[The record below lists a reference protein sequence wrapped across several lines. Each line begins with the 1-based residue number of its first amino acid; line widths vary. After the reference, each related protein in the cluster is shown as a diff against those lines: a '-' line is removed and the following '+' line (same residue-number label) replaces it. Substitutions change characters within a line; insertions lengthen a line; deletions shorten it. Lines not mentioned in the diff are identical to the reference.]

1 MAQPLI
7 QTTCEL
13 DALPSG
19 APIRELKFRL
29 DVVLPANVDA
39 RRPLAVALL
48 VDESGSMGGT
58 WHIVQ
63 RAVRWFA
70 TRSGLGP
77 QDLIS
82 LIAFNTAATVLT
94 PLQPL
99 TAHAAEALH
108 SQLCAR
114 SPNGST
120 NICDAIEAA
129 MQELAKAPADFPQLV
144 VLATD
149 GESNA
154 GGGPYEMVSALL
166 GLATAPELHPGPSSS
181 ASTRASDFGT
191 QLSPTATDSEDS
203 DSDSDSNGE
212 DSDSDSEDN
221 TLQPAPRIFLRAPR
235 RFDGGAASS
244 MAAARSL
251 AHAQKGHAP
260 VDVFTLGIGTQCNPE
275 LLALL
280 ADVGS
285 GQPLFISEAFTDV
298 EMQTGLAAPIVQA
311 TSIELMRPVVELAP
325 AAGVSLRALYSG
337 RTTTGDLLPP
347 HRLACTLP
355 HLRAGSTTSLL
366 VTVTAGSMAPGAVLA
381 EVSLAGA
388 RAQLVAPAQTSAAPA
403 SDASVLWLELHS
415 ALLGRI
421 EDAVVAGSGQRARLL
436 EISREFEAHPARARA
451 EAAPF
456 AAMLARLLE
465 SATDTTDMPAQLGPS
480 LAALAAARSGSGQVA
495 PTAFGLQATFSATQS
510 W

>member
-166 GLATAPELHPGPSSS
+166 GLAAVPALHPGPSASAS
-181 ASTRASDFGT
+181 TRASTRASDFGT

-203 DSDSDSNGE
+203 E

-235 RFDGGAASS
+235 RFDGGAAGS

-260 VDVFTLGIGTQCNPE
+260 VGVFTLGIGTRCNPE

-280 ADVGS
+280 ADVGG
-285 GQPLFISEAFTDV
+285 GQPLFISDAFTDI
-298 EMQTGLAAPIVQA
+298 EMQTGLAVPIIQA

-325 AAGVSLRALYSG
+325 AAGVSLRALYGG

-347 HRLACTLP
+347 HRLACALP

-421 EDAVVAGSGQRARLL
+421 EDAVVAGSGLRTRLL

-456 AAMLARLLE
+456 AAMLAQLLE
-465 SATDTTDMPAQLGPS
+465 STADTPAQLGPS

-495 PTAFGLQATFSATQS
+495 PTAFGLQATFTATQS